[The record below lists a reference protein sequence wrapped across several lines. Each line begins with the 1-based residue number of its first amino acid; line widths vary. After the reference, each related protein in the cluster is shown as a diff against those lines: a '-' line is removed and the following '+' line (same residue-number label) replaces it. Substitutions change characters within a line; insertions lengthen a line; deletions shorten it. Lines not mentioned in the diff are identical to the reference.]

1 MDPLKD
7 FERTRVPFGKPT
19 TVSKNVKQVL
29 LNSYGNVRAILDSGI
44 ITIQTKKLKGNQRE
58 IARINTN
65 VSPVT
70 IEFIIEE
77 TNINE

>member
-7 FERTRVPFGKPT
+7 FERTRVPFGKPA
-19 TVSKNVKQVL
+19 TVSKNAKQVL
-29 LNSYGNVRAILDSGI
+29 LNSYGNVRAVIDSGI
-44 ITIQTKKLKGNQRE
+44 VTIQTKKLKGKQRE

-70 IEFIIEE
+70 IEFVIEE
-77 TNINE
+77 TTIID